1 MEKTLGDFVVAL
13 RKADLEVSPAETLT
27 AMSAL
32 QIIGFHDRKLLR
44 DSLSI
49 ILAKTPEEKALFDI
63 CFERFFSF
71 SQFRG
76 ARTQRPGLQEKGTG
90 QSPGQGAETDE
101 RGKRRHRQGAQGP
114 RASKLGHLLANE
126 HLDEL
131 AVLMKQAAE
140 SVHLNQIRTLRERSL
155 YARRILLHMGID
167 ALDAEIAALSR
178 ADDTARQEMAQVLI
192 EGRAYLADQ
201 VRTFVDE
208 QYLLVVDGT
217 GARFLAE
224 AVSQTQLT
232 NMQVYYFEH
241 IREAVRKLANQ
252 LARKH
257 AKRRK
262 INNRGQLDI
271 RRTLRRNMQ
280 YDGALFDIRWKQTRL
295 QRPRVFVLCDV
306 SGSVRNV
313 SRFLLTFLYSLT
325 EVLPRVRA
333 FAFSNNLGEVTALF
347 DHYPLAEAIEMS
359 LDDFGKGS
367 TDYGQALR
375 RFRELALQD
384 IDNRSTVI
392 ILGDSRNNY
401 YATAADE
408 LKLIAGKARQV
419 IWLNPEPR
427 DKWQEGDA
435 EMKSY
440 LPFCTYAEVC
450 NSLTDLE
457 RMVSRILR
465 TAR

>member
-1 MEKTLGDFVVAL
+1 MDKTLGDFVVAL

-27 AMSAL
+27 AMGAL
-32 QIIGFHDRKLLR
+32 HIIGLKDKSLLR
-44 DSLSI
+44 NSLSI

-63 CFERFFSF
+63 CFDRFFSF
-71 SQFRG
+71 KQFRSTRKAASAG
-76 ARTQRPGLQEKGTG
+76 QVESSGQAPGSDASVEDG
-90 QSPGQGAETDE
+90 D
-101 RGKRRHRQGAQGP
+101 KRRRRQRAGP
-114 RASKLGHLLANE
+114 RESRLGHLLANE
-126 HLDEL
+126 HYDEL
-131 AVLMKQAAE
+131 AVLMKKAAE
-140 SVHLNQIRTLRERSL
+140 SVHLDQIRTLRERSL
-155 YARRILLHMGID
+155 FARRILLHMGMD
-167 ALDAEIAALSR
+167 ALDVEIAALSR
-178 ADDTARQEMAQVLI
+178 TDDAGSQEMANILG
-192 EGRAYLADQ
+192 EGKVYLADQ
-201 VRTFVDE
+201 VRTYVEE
-208 QYLLVVDGT
+208 QYLLIVDGT
-217 GARFLAE
+217 GSRFIAD

-280 YDGALFDIRWKQTRL
+280 YDGALFDIKWKQIRL

-333 FAFSNNLGEVTALF
+333 FAFSNNLGEVTELF
-347 DHYPLAEAIEMS
+347 DQYPLVEAIEMS
-359 LDDFGKGS
+359 LDDYGKGS
-367 TDYGQALR
+367 TDYGHALK
-375 RFRELALQD
+375 RFRELAISE

-401 YATAADE
+401 YSSAEHE

-427 DKWQEGDA
+427 DKWREGDA

-450 NSLTDLE
+450 NSLPDLE